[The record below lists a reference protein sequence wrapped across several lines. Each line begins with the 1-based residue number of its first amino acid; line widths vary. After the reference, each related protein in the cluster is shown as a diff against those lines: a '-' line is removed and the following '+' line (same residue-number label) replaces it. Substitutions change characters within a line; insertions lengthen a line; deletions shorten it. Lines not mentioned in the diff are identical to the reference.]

1 MFGWKSL
8 FRKRALDAQLDSEL
22 RFHIEKLTND
32 NIAAGMTPEEAR
44 RQAVMEFGGREQ
56 IKEELRDVYRVRVIE
71 STLANF
77 KSAFR
82 FIRKSP
88 SFSLAV
94 ILTLALGIG
103 ANSAVFSAIDA
114 ILLRPLP
121 FPNGDQLMRLGQ
133 YNPKAKSPQTFV
145 APVRLEDWNR
155 MNSAFQ
161 MMSGYYR
168 DDGSETSGV
177 LPEKVA
183 EAFVAPR
190 FLQVLGVSPALGRDF
205 SADEEHFGGPNTVL
219 ISDGFWRR
227 RFQGDPNV
235 IGKKLRINGFSYS
248 IVGIMPASFLFPDR
262 DADLWVPVPPDAPY
276 AQSREYTWYAVIG
289 RLKPRVTVEQ
299 ARANLTTV
307 QVQLG
312 KAFPKPD
319 AELAVAIQP
328 LKETRVGD
336 VRRSLWILFGSVS
349 LLLLIACT
357 NIVALLLARATQRQH
372 EISVRFSLGAS
383 RIAVV
388 TQLLTEAFVLSF
400 IGAALG
406 LFVAG
411 GASSVF
417 RSLAGSLPRVEEIRL
432 DGRIVIY
439 SLACSVVATILCGLL
454 PAIRGTRRNISGSLA
469 QANRTQV
476 SGRNP
481 LQWTLVGVQ
490 VALAVTLLA
499 GAGLLLRS
507 FRALG
512 RVSPGFEAS
521 HVLTFHISASYGETV
536 DWKRLTQRID
546 RTLDELRGVP
556 SVEAAGA
563 SATVPGVPSQYQTEL
578 RFTEGEQDPEHK
590 MVTESRFITPGY
602 FATMKIPLLSGELC
616 REPRFISTP
625 ADPTG
630 TQHTEATALQVLVNR
645 SFADTYPAGSTVIGH
660 HLQVL
665 NNPFLRPSDIGEVR
679 GIVGDAREEGMNRPP
694 SPTVYW
700 CFGAPGGPDPFY
712 LVRTRTEPMA
722 MAETVRKMIH
732 EIEPARSVFNIMPLE
747 EHLDEAFAENR
758 LRTVLLAFFAATA
771 VSLACVGLY
780 GTLSYS
786 VSIRR
791 REVGL
796 RLALGALQGQIV
808 KQFLLQGLGVA
819 LLGCVAGWVL
829 AAVFGRVL
837 SGMLY
842 GVTSSDVPTLT
853 AVVLL
858 VLVVAAV
865 ASLVPAIRAARVEPM
880 NVLRDE

>member
-1 MFGWKSL
+1 
-8 FRKRALDAQLDSEL
+8 
-22 RFHIEKLTND
+22 
-32 NIAAGMTPEEAR
+32 
-44 RQAVMEFGGREQ
+44 
-56 IKEELRDVYRVRVIE
+56 
-71 STLANF
+71 
-77 KSAFR
+77 
-82 FIRKSP
+82 
-88 SFSLAV
+88 
-94 ILTLALGIG
+94 LGIG

>member
-32 NIAAGMTPEEAR
+32 NIAAGMTPEEAG

-88 SFSLAV
+88 SFSVAV

-383 RIAVV
+383 RMAVV